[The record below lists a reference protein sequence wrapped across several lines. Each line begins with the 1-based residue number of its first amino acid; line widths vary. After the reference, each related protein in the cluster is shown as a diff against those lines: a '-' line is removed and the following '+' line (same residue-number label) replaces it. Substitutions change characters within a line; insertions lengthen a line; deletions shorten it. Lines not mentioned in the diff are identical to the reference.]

1 MMEETGVEGWDG
13 CGGFHDIWEGF
24 RDTFLAFS
32 LCSWSFFLPPF
43 FLSFGFFFWAPLPAK
58 SEFLE
63 AGVIY
68 G

>member
-1 MMEETGVEGWDG
+1 MGA
-13 CGGFHDIWEGF
+13 GGFMTFGRGF
-24 RDTFLAFS
+24 EIPFWHFLFAVG
-32 LCSWSFFLPPF
+32 LFFFP
-43 FLSFGFFFWAPLPAK
+43 LSFCPLFFFFWAPLPAK